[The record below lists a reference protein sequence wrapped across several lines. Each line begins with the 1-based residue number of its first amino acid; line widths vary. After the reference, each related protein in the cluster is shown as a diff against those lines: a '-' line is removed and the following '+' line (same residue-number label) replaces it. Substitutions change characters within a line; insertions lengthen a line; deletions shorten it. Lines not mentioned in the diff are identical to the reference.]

1 MPKRKTLATSGHS
14 EHQSLEQVEQI
25 QVVVLEMF
33 GQNMWPQFI
42 KPSMCFHFWA
52 AQQQQQRV
60 RHQSWYIFYFCFG
73 RIPFRGLCDMLHLS
87 LSLSHFNTHTT
98 TLSLYLPLTLPLS
111 LHIYLPLTISPSL
124 STYLSLFTLSIYLT
138 LTLSLSL
145 STSHSIYLPLT
156 LSPSLYLSFTLSHT
170 LSIYHTHLSHQVY
183 FYQLSVF
190 LGQRYLPKHSM

>member
-60 RHQSWYIFYFCFG
+60 RHQSWYIFYFGFG

-98 TLSLYLPLTLPLS
+98 TLSLYIYLS
-111 LHIYLPLTISPSL
+111 LYHSL
-124 STYLSLFTLSIYLT
+124 FISTYLSLYHSLFISTLSIYLT

-156 LSPSLYLSFTLSHT
+156 LSPSLYLSLTLSHT

-183 FYQLSVF
+183 FDQISVF

>member
-111 LHIYLPLTISPSL
+111 LHIYLPLTLSL
-124 STYLSLFTLSIYLT
+124 SLHIYPLYLPNSHSLPISFYLSLYLPTSYSI
-138 LTLSLSL
+138 TLSLSIF
-145 STSHSIYLPLT
+145 HSIT
-156 LSPSLYLSFTLSHT
+156 HTLYLSYTLISSSLLLPNLR
-170 LSIYHTHLSHQVY
+170 LSRAKVPT
-183 FYQLSVF
+183 
-190 LGQRYLPKHSM
+190 